1 MALQRRY
8 GASSRGAGV
17 WDQPSSAAAPTSV
30 LLTRDHGFVARA
42 KLLLGGTA
50 LGVRVARSLYGR
62 WRLLPEPHRER
73 IARLAEHAK
82 EQALTVRGEP
92 DLERAAADLRAANE
106 TLAAALVETAEAD
119 PERSAEE
126 VAELRE
132 DLRRELARLASAE
145 INASRTPREAP
156 SQPE

>member
-1 MALQRRY
+1 MRIER
-8 GASSRGAGV
+8 
-17 WDQPSSAAAPTSV
+17 SV
-30 LLTRDHGFVARA
+30 LRARDHGLVASA
-42 KLLLGGTA
+42 KLILGGAAAGGA

-62 WRLLPEPHRER
+62 WRLLPEPQRER
-73 IARLAEHAK
+73 IADLAEHTK
-82 EQALTVRGEP
+82 EQALTLRGEP
-92 DLERAAADLRAANE
+92 DFGRAAAELRAANE

-145 INASRTPREAP
+145 ISASRAPREAP
-156 SQPE
+156 SRRG